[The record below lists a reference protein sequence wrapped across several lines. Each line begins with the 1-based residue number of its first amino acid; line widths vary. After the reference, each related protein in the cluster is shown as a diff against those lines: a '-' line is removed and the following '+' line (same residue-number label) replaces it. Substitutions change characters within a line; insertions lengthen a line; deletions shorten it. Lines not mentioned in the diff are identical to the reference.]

1 VNRRGE
7 RKRVATKSIGEW
19 IGAADLTEDGEYLPS
34 DGSRVLRGFLCV
46 EGRMVARYLLTN
58 HEPFR
63 QADVVLDLVFGRLAL
78 NRRWGKR
85 YAVSVSLQPDGT
97 RTFISAKNRP
107 FASLEALYCEFP
119 TFESMAGRLS
129 TRAMAIIDRILL
141 SDSRVPELDIREG
154 FGQRDVPRFP
164 ELLPCPFCGRPAL
177 LHQIPED
184 GTGTALSW
192 VAGCLTPDCQGSFLG
207 RAEWSR
213 KKGAAAAWNSRAA
226 ASIDPHLDE

>member
-1 VNRRGE
+1 MNRKSE
-7 RKRVATKSIGEW
+7 RKGVAVRSIGEW

-63 QADVVLDLVFGRLAL
+63 QANVVLDLVFGRLGL

-85 YAVSVSLQPDGT
+85 YAVSVSLLPDGT

-107 FASLEALYCEFP
+107 FASVEALYCEFP
-119 TFESMAGRLS
+119 TIESMIGRLS
-129 TRAMAIIDRILL
+129 KRAMAIVDRILL
-141 SDSRVPELDIREG
+141 SDSRVPELRIHQEFSLEDAH
-154 FGQRDVPRFP
+154 RFS
-164 ELLPCPFCGRPAL
+164 ELLPCPFCGRSAL

-184 GTGTALSW
+184 GTGQVFAW
-192 VAGCLTPDCQGSFLG
+192 VAGCTTSDCQGSFMG
-207 RAEWSR
+207 RTEWSR
-213 KKGAAAAWNSRAA
+213 RKGATAAWNTRA
-226 ASIDPHLDE
+226 SSDVGHHGDK